1 MCQQDVGLAKGSAVI
16 RRELEKELN
25 LLRDTHSRTLQG
37 TDDIPVVDHM
47 FLGRV
52 GHDFN
57 FDDVPLK
64 VFFCETS
71 CGDDEEESN
80 GFDRLEEWLGEIAWS
95 LCVARSGAS
104 AVGFSEEVR
113 LTIGQENIIKIYDAP
128 ESWPY
133 VWYVDMCKWKL
144 KERSFLKDTT
154 RIAKAYMYWEMIRV
168 VTHIKLY
175 FFKDITI
182 LQAALKRLAGL
193 QKVNRDGSTKIM

>member
-1 MCQQDVGLAKGSAVI
+1 VCQQDVGLAKGSAVI

-71 CGDDEEESN
+71 CGDEEESN
-80 GFDRLEEWLGEIAWS
+80 GFDRLEEWLGEIA
-95 LCVARSGAS
+95 
-104 AVGFSEEVR
+104 
-113 LTIGQENIIKIYDAP
+113 
-128 ESWPY
+128 
-133 VWYVDMCKWKL
+133 
-144 KERSFLKDTT
+144 
-154 RIAKAYMYWEMIRV
+154 
-168 VTHIKLY
+168 
-175 FFKDITI
+175 
-182 LQAALKRLAGL
+182 
-193 QKVNRDGSTKIM
+193 